1 MMWPKIGW
9 FNRLISSSLLAIG
22 LYSANA
28 LNGNLFSPKC
38 LLTATVFN
46 LFIFIF
52 LAIHSVNDAPLIC
65 FLLFFFK
72 TRSTRNYCT
81 ECSWAHQPCDGRTW
95 WGSCIIMH
103 RTRMSIAW
111 IQVIE
116 ILFAINRKHWEI
128 VFFWNFRMKKL
139 NFGQLL
145 PHYWP
150 FNCPYTYYLLSW
162 KWHELGSQRANI
174 NKYTNGK
181 IVFEISLERSKKGLG
196 PFFISILRNRISP
209 LVCTTYLYTLSTTL
223 FS

>member
-1 MMWPKIGW
+1 M
-9 FNRLISSSLLAIG
+9 F
-22 LYSANA
+22 
-28 LNGNLFSPKC
+28 
-38 LLTATVFN
+38 
-46 LFIFIF
+46 FII
-52 LAIHSVNDAPLIC
+52 
-65 FLLFFFK
+65 FFK

-128 VFFWNFRMKKL
+128 FFWNFRMKKL

-145 PHYWP
+145 PRYWS

-162 KWHELGSQRANI
+162 KWHELGSQHANI

-209 LVCTTYLYTLSTTL
+209 LVYILHIYAIHNFVQLTQAYLHQTSYAVIATIIEHIKTSHKY
-223 FS
+223 FDQS